1 MFGKKQETNPKL
13 DELEDRLLVELL
25 EYVIDSDEYSKIV
38 NHLERIEEI
47 RNPKRERS
55 FSWDN
60 VILVGGNL
68 LVVLTIVAYEQ
79 KHVFTSKGLNFVRPL
94 KT

>member
-1 MFGKKQETNPKL
+1 MFGKKPEPNPKL
-13 DELEDRLLVELL
+13 DELYDKLLKELL
-25 EYVIDSDEYSKIV
+25 EYGMDTDEYPTIV
-38 NHLERIEEI
+38 SHLERIEAI
-47 RNPKRERS
+47 RNPKRERN

-79 KHVFTSKGLNFVRPL
+79 KHVFTSKGLSLVRPL

>member
-1 MFGKKQETNPKL
+1 MFGKKQDTNPKL
-13 DELEDRLLVELL
+13 DELSDKLLDELL
-25 EYVIDSDEYSKIV
+25 EYSMDTDEYPKILS
-38 NHLERIEEI
+38 HYERIETI
-47 RNPKRERS
+47 RRPKAERT

-79 KHVFTSKGLNFVRPL
+79 KHVFTSKGLNFVIKP

>member
-13 DELEDRLLVELL
+13 DELEDRLLDELL

-38 NHLERIEEI
+38 NHLERIEAI
-47 RNPKRERS
+47 RNPKKERT
-55 FSWDN
+55 FNWDS
-60 VILVGGNL
+60 VIMAGGKL

-79 KHVFTSKGLNFVRPL
+79 KHVFTSKGLNYA
-94 KT
+94 